1 MPLCWAPMAM
11 CQPGCCLYS
20 AAAWCALPGEQAL
33 QQPRLCSP
41 DVRLGCRLR
50 VQWSD
55 RGLASMSYHVKTLP
69 GTSQSCS
76 MQALHAPPQMLG
88 SASTACTASARPSK
102 KRKVTHP
109 GNMRVRPLPSCDQPA
124 WCCSWT
130 GCLLHQPAACC
141 IGTSLG
147 WAHFEADMAAS
158 LHTYMNRKNTVR
170 Q

>member
-88 SASTACTASARPSK
+88 SGSTPEQHAQLLPGPA
-102 KRKVTHP
+102 KRGKSPILGICVCGHSP
-109 GNMRVRPLPSCDQPA
+109 PA
-124 WCCSWT
+124 
-130 GCLLHQPAACC
+130 
-141 IGTSLG
+141 TSLPG
-147 WAHFEADMAAS
+147 AAPGQGASCTSQQLVALALVWAGHIS
-158 LHTYMNRKNTVR
+158 RLTWLPPYTLT
-170 Q
+170 